1 MKDLAVICYQ
11 KLTFSKLLT
20 TAVTMQHPKQLLRRW
35 LMENSLQWFPLRAY
49 RGNQFL
55 VFHSCRDLMK
65 KQRRGLSEA
74 IGCLLKVHQNRCPIP
89 FPHCHPNCLRDLA
102 KEICGSITLLRSD

>member
-1 MKDLAVICYQ
+1 MIDLVVISYQ

-20 TAVTMQHPKQLLRRW
+20 MAATMQHPKQLLRRW
-35 LMENSLQWFPLRAY
+35 LMESSLLWFPPRAY

-55 VFHSCRDLMK
+55 VFHSCLDLMK

-74 IGCLLKVHQNRCPIP
+74 IGCLLRVLQNHCLIP
-89 FPHCHPNCLRDLA
+89 RPHCHPNCLRDLA
-102 KEICGSITLLRSD
+102 KEICGSITLF